1 MQLEPFAC
9 DDDIRRTSSCDR
21 VSNKTNTAKASVAH
35 LTRVLDLLDPPPD
48 LKESS
53 SSSVFFLLCEDTSGE
68 VPEEVE
74 GLAIAQDGRTDT
86 RAKFNIE
93 RRILL
98 TAFAGRCPTR
108 RSEMVQRSSHPY
120 LSRLVIDHT

>member
-93 RRILL
+93 RRIFIDRL
-98 TAFAGRCPTR
+98 C
-108 RSEMVQRSSHPY
+108 RSVSNKKERNGSALKSSILEPV
-120 LSRLVIDHT
+120 SN